1 MPQNAKK
8 ITSAIILTFVVLV
21 IISGLIFLGILEK
34 FRLNITDQF
43 IYKENPVAESPITI
57 VTIDDKSV
65 TDLGSYQTWTR
76 EHFAKTL
83 ENINKYSPKVVGFDV
98 LFKSTKDSENDN
110 LFASI
115 LEKSNNIVLG
125 TLIKIE
131 DNNLYGIVDVN
142 PINLFKDKKGVTT
155 GFLLVSDDID
165 SIIRR
170 FPFKVIDRQTNN
182 NIYSFAY
189 KISSIFLGSAFPAN
203 IPADKNLTLIN
214 FFRDISVTK
223 VSNVIGFQSVSFSDV
238 YNENYAKTG
247 INPENLFKNKIVLI
261 GVTSPSLNDS
271 YVTPLSK
278 DYKMPGVF
286 IHANAI
292 QTFLSGKFLRNVTP
306 VENGLIL
313 LVLCVGLAF
322 AFMYLKI
329 RWSVLSAV
337 GVMAGY
343 CALAPVAFNSGLILD
358 LVHPFVAA
366 IGVFMAVYIYRYLT
380 EFKEKTALK
389 SAFSRYVNPKLAEE
403 IADHPDMLKLGG
415 EKRELSILFTDI
427 QGFTS
432 ISEKLKP
439 ESLVALLNEYF
450 EAMTG
455 IILQEG
461 GTLDKYEGDA
471 IMAFFGAPVAL
482 QDHAIKAC
490 EAALKMRTILQEL
503 KQKWKNEPL
512 LPGGEPKPEI
522 DFRCGINSG
531 DVIVGNL
538 GSKERFNYTV
548 IGDSV
553 NLASRLEGAN
563 KKYGTRI
570 MISEFT
576 YGQVKDHFIT
586 RELDLLRVV
595 GKNKPVKVYELLGQK
610 GLEPEVSNLLQQYD
624 DGIRLYNARKF
635 AEALTKFELILKDF
649 PLDGPSKVYKQRCE
663 ILRDFPPKPDWD
675 GVFEMDRK

>member
-1 MPQNAKK
+1 MKT
-8 ITSAIILTFVVLV
+8 I
-21 IISGLIFLGILEK
+21 
-34 FRLNITDQF
+34 RLNRNWVAASIGLLLFLATTLIIGGHLLENLRLGLTDSF
-43 IYKENPVAESPITI
+43 LYHRTEVDGSPIT
-57 VTIDDKSV
+57 VVMIDDKSV
-65 TDLGSYQTWTR
+65 NDLGAYQNWNR
-76 EHFAKTL
+76 AYYAKVL
-83 ENINKYSPKVVGFDV
+83 ENINKYSPKVVGFDII
-98 LFKSTKDSENDN
+98 FKSQKDKEGDDA
-110 LFASI
+110 LASSI
-115 LEKSNNIVLG
+115 NKSSSVVLG
-125 TLIKIE
+125 STVNLLQRTLDIIPIE
-131 DNNLYGIVDVN
+131 NFSK
-142 PINLFKDKKGVTT
+142 FKNVKL
-155 GFLLVSDDID
+155 GFLTNKYDSDG
-165 SIIRR
+165 IIR
-170 FPFKVIDRQTNN
+170 KVPIHFGDVRSGLEQV
-182 NIYSFAY
+182 SF
-189 KISSIFLGSAFPAN
+189 SSQLADLFTGNEKFLDGYDQ
-203 IPADKNLTLIN
+203 ILIN
-214 FFRDISVTK
+214 FFR
-223 VSNVIGFQSVSFSDV
+223 IGNIPDYYDFPNISFSDA
-238 YNENYAKTG
+238 YNEDYAKAG
-247 INPENLFKNKIVLI
+247 LNPESLFKDKIVLV
-261 GVTSPSLNDS
+261 GVTSPTLNDS
-271 YVTPLSK
+271 YLTPLSK

-313 LVLCVGLAF
+313 LALCVGLAF
-322 AFMYLKI
+322 VFMYLKI

-471 IMAFFGAPVAL
+471 IMAFFGAPMAL

-503 KQKWKNEPL
+503 KQKWKNAPL

-576 YGQVKDHFIT
+576 HEQVKDRFIT

-595 GKNKPVKVYELLGQK
+595 GKNEPVKVYELLGQK

-635 AEALTKFELILKDF
+635 AEALTKFELILKEF

>member
-1 MPQNAKK
+1 MKT
-8 ITSAIILTFVVLV
+8 I
-21 IISGLIFLGILEK
+21 
-34 FRLNITDQF
+34 RLNRNWVAASIGLLLFLATTLIIGGHLLENLRLGLTDSF
-43 IYKENPVAESPITI
+43 LYHRTEVDGSPIT
-57 VTIDDKSV
+57 VVMIDDKSV
-65 TDLGSYQTWTR
+65 NDLGAYQNWNR
-76 EHFAKTL
+76 AYYAKVL
-83 ENINKYSPKVVGFDV
+83 ENINKYSPKVVGFDII
-98 LFKSTKDSENDN
+98 FKSLKDENSDQQFADEIGMTTATILGAAVN
-110 LFASI
+110 LSGNNDVRSNPAELFI
-115 LEKSNNIVLG
+115 KEKSANVGFISVL
-125 TLIKIE
+125 L
-131 DNNLYGIVDVN
+131 DSDGIVRKIIPFDKTTNMNSFSYLAAKTYSGQKTLN
-142 PINLFKDKKGVTT
+142 PENL
-155 GFLLVSDDID
+155 LSPL
-165 SIIRR
+165 
-170 FPFKVIDRQTNN
+170 
-182 NIYSFAY
+182 
-189 KISSIFLGSAFPAN
+189 IF
-203 IPADKNLTLIN
+203 N
-214 FFRDISVTK
+214 FFHNKKNTK
-223 VSNVIGFQSVSFSDV
+223 VYDFPSASFSDV

-292 QTFLSGKFLRNVTP
+292 QTFLSEKFLRNVTP

-576 YGQVKDHFIT
+576 HEQVKDRFIT

>member
-576 YGQVKDHFIT
+576 YRQVKDHFIT

>member
-1 MPQNAKK
+1 MKT
-8 ITSAIILTFVVLV
+8 I
-21 IISGLIFLGILEK
+21 
-34 FRLNITDQF
+34 RLNRNWVAASIGLLLFLATTLIIGGHLLENLRLGLTDSF
-43 IYKENPVAESPITI
+43 LYHRTEVDGSPIT
-57 VTIDDKSV
+57 VVMIDDKSV
-65 TDLGSYQTWTR
+65 NDLGAYQNWNR
-76 EHFAKTL
+76 AYYAKVL
-83 ENINKYSPKVVGFDV
+83 ENINKYSPKVVGFDII
-98 LFKSTKDSENDN
+98 FKSQKDKEGDDA
-110 LFASI
+110 LASSI
-115 LEKSNNIVLG
+115 NKSSSVVLG
-125 TLIKIE
+125 STVNLLQRTLDIIPIE
-131 DNNLYGIVDVN
+131 NFSK
-142 PINLFKDKKGVTT
+142 FKNVKL
-155 GFLLVSDDID
+155 GFLTNKYDSDG
-165 SIIRR
+165 IIR
-170 FPFKVIDRQTNN
+170 KVPIHFGDVRSGLEQV
-182 NIYSFAY
+182 SF
-189 KISSIFLGSAFPAN
+189 SSQLADLFTGNEKFLDGYDQ
-203 IPADKNLTLIN
+203 ILIN
-214 FFRDISVTK
+214 FFR
-223 VSNVIGFQSVSFSDV
+223 IGNIPDYYDFPNISFSDA
-238 YNENYAKTG
+238 YNEDYAKAG
-247 INPENLFKNKIVLI
+247 LNPESLFKDKIVLV
-261 GVTSPSLNDS
+261 GVTSPTLNDS
-271 YVTPLSK
+271 YLTPLSK